1 LGVVLAVVD
10 VAHKTNEITQL
21 KPLLDPLDLTGWV
34 VTLDALHC
42 QRRTARYLVEDKN
55 AAYVFTAAK
64 DNQPTLVTLPWT
76 RVPIT
81 HTMRDRG
88 HGRDERRTNPG
99 HARTPGDLPPRRAG
113 VPDRTLR
120 PRPGRRPDIRGRSP
134 LRKGSAPTRLCLQPC
149 FIPCQ
154 RYLNADP
161 STNGVILVSRGIRLL

>member
-99 HARTPGDLPPRRAG
+99 HARTPPGSA
-113 VPDRTLR
+113 RTGRCRLG
-120 PRPGRRPDIRGRSP
+120 GRRVAVRGQEVFSHQSGTMVR
-134 LRKGSAPTRLCLQPC
+134 
-149 FIPCQ
+149 IP
-154 RYLNADP
+154 
-161 STNGVILVSRGIRLL
+161 